1 LSNKSFIFVPFK
13 HKLYSSWLFVVV
25 PIMRT
30 PFIKERPP
38 MTEDQAKARF
48 MVLNLVRLMAIGF
61 VIAGLANVQG
71 KLWAGLSPGLGYV
84 LAAIGVVDF
93 FFAPKFLKKYWQ
105 NEDQ

>member
-1 LSNKSFIFVPFK
+1 
-13 HKLYSSWLFVVV
+13 
-25 PIMRT
+25 
-30 PFIKERPP
+30 

-61 VIAGLANVQG
+61 VLAGMANVQG

-84 LAAIGVVDF
+84 LTAIGVIDF